1 MADEV
6 VVRTYTGQGPSDAA
20 LLYAQDAPNMAAEG
34 WVPISQVWV
43 TGEWPTSLWILSSVL
58 VLVGIG
64 IVMLF
69 ALAFIKPT
77 RTLLV
82 TYGRPTRGATAP
94 A

>member
-6 VVRTYTGQGPSDAA
+6 VVRTYTGQGPGDAA
-20 LLYAQDAPNMAAEG
+20 LLYARDAPNMAAEG
-34 WVPISQVWV
+34 WVPMSQVWV
-43 TGEWPTSLWILSSVL
+43 TGEWPTSLWVLSSVL

-69 ALAFIKPT
+69 ALALIKPT

-82 TYGRPTRGATAP
+82 TYGRATPGAMAP